1 MKKTVY
7 IAVQTTDP
15 AFNLALEEY
24 VFEHMP
30 RDREYF
36 LTWQNDNAIII
47 GRHQNT
53 AAEVNEDFIKEHGIR
68 VVRRLSGGGAVYHD
82 LGNLNFTFIADAKP
96 GQKVDLRKFCQPIA
110 DVLQSLGANAQVD
123 GRNDIL
129 IDGKKISGN
138 AQYVR
143 QNRVMHHGTILFDSN
158 MTVLEQALRPDP
170 AKAAAKGV
178 KSVRSRVANVRQC
191 LNRDMTLA
199 EFRDTLSQT
208 LLAGCFERYELTG
221 EDLAAIRELQNRRY
235 DRWEWNYGFCED
247 GAVVRKKR
255 IEGCGTV
262 EAHMVLKKDLISS
275 VAFRGD
281 YFSTLPPEEL
291 ESLLKGVPLIESALY
306 AALENHRAGDYIT
319 GLENE
324 ALVAL
329 LCGKEML

>member
-7 IAVQTTDP
+7 IEVSTTDP

-24 VFEHMP
+24 VFEKMP

-36 LTWQNDNAIII
+36 LTWRNDNAIII

-53 AAEVNEDFIKEHGIR
+53 AAEINEEFVKEKNIK

-82 LGNLNFTFIADAKP
+82 LGNLNFTFIVDAQP

-110 DVLQSLGANAQVD
+110 DTLCALGANATVD

-129 IDGKKISGN
+129 IDGMKVSGN

-143 QNRVMHHGTILFDSN
+143 QGRVMHHGTILFDSD
-158 MTVLEQALRPDP
+158 MSVLGQALRPDP
-170 AKAAAKGV
+170 AKAQAKGV
-178 KSVRSRVANVRQC
+178 KSVRSRVTNVRPC
-191 LNRDMTLA
+191 LGKDMTLE
-199 EFRDTLSQT
+199 EFRAA
-208 LLAGCFERYELTG
+208 LAGSLMTGGFEKYELTDG
-221 EDLAAIRELQNRRY
+221 DIAAIEEIRKQRY
-235 DRWEWNYGFCED
+235 ATREWNYGFCEE
-247 GAVVRKKR
+247 GALIRKRR

-262 EAHMVLKKDLISS
+262 EAHVTLKDDLISGIT
-275 VAFRGD
+275 FRGD

-291 ESLLKGVPLIESALY
+291 SSLFLGLPLVEGALL
-306 AALENHRAGDYIT
+306 AALDGHRVGDYIT

-324 ALVAL
+324 KLVDL
-329 LCGKEML
+329 LCDK